1 MYCSH
6 CGKEIADDARF
17 CSACG
22 SAVVKTAPPVYNH
35 ASTDTAPVKK
45 EADTRWPAVI
55 GILGIFYL
63 VFVVLQFICIASFYR
78 SKGIPLGALTTWYI
92 QLFLVSLVPVLFF
105 VHTKKLAFLTA
116 VPMFF
121 LTVIDVADVLSNR
134 ILWEIPENVIRIVIP
149 AFVSVILFVLY
160 LIQMIV
166 RPRNSAVSICFLI
179 LFIME
184 LIYLGILLAISFV
197 DALRGYPMDPA
208 NTFSSVFGLIG
219 LLFSAIAYTIAMFR
233 SRKKIG

>member
-17 CSACG
+17 CAACG

-35 ASTDTAPVKK
+35 ASTDAAPVNK
-45 EADTRWPAVI
+45 ESDTRWPAVI

-63 VFVVLQFICIASFYR
+63 VFVVLQFLCIASVYR
-78 SKGIPLGALTTWYI
+78 AEGIPLSALTIWFI
-92 QLFLVSLVPVLFF
+92 QLFVVSLVPVLFF

-116 VPMFF
+116 IPMFV

-149 AFVSVILFVLY
+149 AFVSVILFILY

-166 RPRNSAVSICFLI
+166 RPRSSALSVVFLI
-179 LFIME
+179 LFVLD
-184 LIYLGILLAISFV
+184 LIYLGILLISSV
-197 DALRGYPMDPA
+197 VVALSGYQTNPA

-219 LLFSAIAYTIAMFR
+219 LLFSAIAYIIAMFR
-233 SRKKIG
+233 SRKKI